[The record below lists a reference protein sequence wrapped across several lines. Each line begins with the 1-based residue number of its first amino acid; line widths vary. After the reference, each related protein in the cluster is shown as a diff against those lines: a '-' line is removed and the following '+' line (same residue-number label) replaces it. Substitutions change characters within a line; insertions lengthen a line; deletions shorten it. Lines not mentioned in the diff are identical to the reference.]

1 MLVIL
6 YGVQVASLSATIL
19 TVVSLKSL
27 DVLPPDDKVP
37 QPDTM
42 AGSLTY
48 SLDASV
54 GKHAGTTLSLKTTSR
69 ESRSRAISLL
79 VGFDV

>member
-1 MLVIL
+1 MALV
-6 YGVQVASLSATIL
+6 SATIL
-19 TVVSLKSL
+19 TIASLKSL
-27 DVLPPDDKVP
+27 DVLAPDDKVP

-48 SLDASV
+48 CLDASV
-54 GKHAGTTLSLKTTSR
+54 GKHAGTTLSLKTTSF
-69 ESRSRAISLL
+69 ESRSRAISLF